1 MNRSTL
7 RFVMPTIGLILSMYA
22 LYVETKVHDGAED
35 FTALCDIEFLGASCS
50 KVFALPE
57 GRLLSYLRLVHTNHI
72 LDIPNAALGCMYYV
86 AYLALHTIRSKEYI
100 LISMGLDMVVVL
112 AFWSTIFLAIT
123 LTRIHELCVLCWTT
137 HVINTW
143 LCYDRIFS
151 KKRRSQQKGSST
163 VRKNE

>member
-7 RFVMPTIGLILSMYA
+7 RILLPTIGLILSLYA
-22 LYVETKVHDGAED
+22 VYVETKIHGEEE

-57 GRLLSYLRLVHTNHI
+57 GRLLSYLRLVPPHHI
-72 LDIPNAALGCMYYV
+72 LDVPNAALGCMYYI
-86 AYLALHTIRSKEYI
+86 AYLALHNIRSKQWI
-100 LISMGLDMVVVL
+100 FLSVGLDLVVVL

-123 LTRIHELCVLCWTT
+123 LTRLHELCVLCWTT
-137 HVINTW
+137 HVINAW

-151 KKRRSQQKGSST
+151 RKRSQTKGNT
-163 VRKNE
+163 TTRKNE